1 MDDLAGKIGEILSNP
16 GALEQIKSLAG
27 MLGAQTQDTAEE
39 NPPVGVTANAPAA
52 AGQGL
57 DLSALSSLL
66 GSLGN
71 AAPAA
76 PAEPAGGGSGLGAL
90 GALGSLGGLGSL
102 LGGSANSGANS
113 GGGINGDLLG
123 MVAKMGPVLGA
134 LRQEDDSTRLLRALR
149 PMLRPT
155 RQKKLDEAL
164 KLLQLLRALPL
175 LKQSGILGSL
185 GGLL

>member
-16 GALEQIKSLAG
+16 GAMEQIKSLAG
-27 MLGAQTQDTAEE
+27 MLGSQAQEAAGDA
-39 NPPVGVTANAPAA
+39 PPASSAANAPAA
-52 AGQGL
+52 SAGQGL
-57 DLSALSSLL
+57 DLSALSSML

-71 AAPAA
+71 AAPAP
-76 PAEPAGGGSGLGAL
+76 PAGPTGGGSGLGAL
-90 GALGSLGGLGSL
+90 SSL
-102 LGGSANSGANS
+102 LGGSGASSGANNS
-113 GGGINGDLLG
+113 GMNGDLLS
-123 MVAKMGPVLGA
+123 MAVKMGPILGA

-149 PMLRPT
+149 PMLRPA

-185 GGLL
+185 SGLL

>member
-16 GALEQIKSLAG
+16 GAMEQIKSLAG
-27 MLGAQTQDTAEE
+27 MLGSQAQEAAGDA
-39 NPPVGVTANAPAA
+39 PPASSAANAPAA
-52 AGQGL
+52 SAGQGL
-57 DLSALSSLL
+57 DLSALSSML

-71 AAPAA
+71 AAPA
-76 PAEPAGGGSGLGAL
+76 PPTGPTGGGSGLGAL
-90 GALGSLGGLGSL
+90 SSL
-102 LGGSANSGANS
+102 LGGSGANNSGM
-113 GGGINGDLLG
+113 NGDLLS
-123 MVAKMGPVLGA
+123 MAVKMGPILGA

-149 PMLRPT
+149 PMLRPA

>member
-16 GALEQIKSLAG
+16 GAMEQIKSHAG
-27 MLGAQTQDTAEE
+27 MLGSQAQEAAGDA
-39 NPPVGVTANAPAA
+39 PPASSAANAPAA
-52 AGQGL
+52 SAGQGL
-57 DLSALSSLL
+57 DLSALSSML

-71 AAPAA
+71 TAPAP
-76 PAEPAGGGSGLGAL
+76 PAGPTGGGSGLGAL
-90 GALGSLGGLGSL
+90 SSL
-102 LGGSANSGANS
+102 LGGSGASSGANNS
-113 GGGINGDLLG
+113 GMNGDLLS
-123 MVAKMGPVLGA
+123 MAVKMGPILGA

-149 PMLRPT
+149 PMLRPA

>member
-16 GALEQIKSLAG
+16 GAMEHIKSLAG
-27 MLGAQTQDTAEE
+27 MLGSQAQEAAGDA
-39 NPPVGVTANAPAA
+39 PPASSAANAPAA
-52 AGQGL
+52 SAGQGL
-57 DLSALSSLL
+57 DLSALSSML

-71 AAPAA
+71 AAPAP
-76 PAEPAGGGSGLGAL
+76 PAGPTGGGSGLGAL
-90 GALGSLGGLGSL
+90 SSLGSL
-102 LGGSANSGANS
+102 LGGSGANNS
-113 GGGINGDLLG
+113 GINGDLLS
-123 MVAKMGPVLGA
+123 MAVKMGPILGA

-149 PMLRPT
+149 PMLRPA

>member
-16 GALEQIKSLAG
+16 GAMEQIKSLAG
-27 MLGAQTQDTAEE
+27 MLGSQAQEAAGDA
-39 NPPVGVTANAPAA
+39 PPASSAANAPAA
-52 AGQGL
+52 SAGQGL
-57 DLSALSSLL
+57 DLSALSSML

-71 AAPAA
+71 AAPAP
-76 PAEPAGGGSGLGAL
+76 PAGPTGGGSGLGAL
-90 GALGSLGGLGSL
+90 SSL
-102 LGGSANSGANS
+102 LGGSGANNSGM
-113 GGGINGDLLG
+113 NGDLLS
-123 MVAKMGPVLGA
+123 MAVKMGPILGA
-134 LRQEDDSTRLLRALR
+134 LRLEDDSTRLLRALR
-149 PMLRPT
+149 PMLRPA

>member
-16 GALEQIKSLAG
+16 GAMEQIKSLAG
-27 MLGAQTQDTAEE
+27 MLGSQAQEAAGDA
-39 NPPVGVTANAPAA
+39 PPASSAANAPAA
-52 AGQGL
+52 SAGQGL
-57 DLSALSSLL
+57 DLSALSSML

-71 AAPAA
+71 AAPAP
-76 PAEPAGGGSGLGAL
+76 PAGPTGGGSGLGAM
-90 GALGSLGGLGSL
+90 SSL
-102 LGGSANSGANS
+102 LGGSGANNSGM
-113 GGGINGDLLG
+113 NGDLLS
-123 MVAKMGPVLGA
+123 MAVKMGPILGA

-149 PMLRPT
+149 PMLRPA

>member
-16 GALEQIKSLAG
+16 GAMEQIKSLAG
-27 MLGAQTQDTAEE
+27 MLGSQAQEAAGDA
-39 NPPVGVTANAPAA
+39 PPASSAANAPAA
-52 AGQGL
+52 SAGQGL
-57 DLSALSSLL
+57 DLSALSSML

-71 AAPAA
+71 AAPAP
-76 PAEPAGGGSGLGAL
+76 PAGPTGGGSGLGAL
-90 GALGSLGGLGSL
+90 SSL
-102 LGGSANSGANS
+102 LGGSGANNSGM
-113 GGGINGDLLG
+113 NGDLLS
-123 MVAKMGPVLGA
+123 MAVKMGPILGA

-149 PMLRPT
+149 PMLRPA

>member
-16 GALEQIKSLAG
+16 GAMEQIKSLAG
-27 MLGAQTQDTAEE
+27 MLGSQAQEAAGDA
-39 NPPVGVTANAPAA
+39 PPASSAANAPAA
-52 AGQGL
+52 SAGQGL
-57 DLSALSSLL
+57 DLSALSSML

-71 AAPAA
+71 AAPAP
-76 PAEPAGGGSGLGAL
+76 PAGPTGGGSGLGAL
-90 GALGSLGGLGSL
+90 SSL
-102 LGGSANSGANS
+102 LGGSGANNSGM
-113 GGGINGDLLG
+113 NGDLLS
-123 MVAKMGPVLGA
+123 MAVKIGPILGA

-149 PMLRPT
+149 PMLRPA

>member
-16 GALEQIKSLAG
+16 GAMEQIKSLAG
-27 MLGAQTQDTAEE
+27 MLGSQAQEAAGDA
-39 NPPVGVTANAPAA
+39 PPASSAANAPAA
-52 AGQGL
+52 SAGQGL
-57 DLSALSSLL
+57 DLSALSSML

-71 AAPAA
+71 AAPAP
-76 PAEPAGGGSGLGAL
+76 PAGPTGGGSGLGAN
-90 GALGSLGGLGSL
+90 
-102 LGGSANSGANS
+102 NSGM
-113 GGGINGDLLG
+113 NGDLLS
-123 MVAKMGPVLGA
+123 MAVKMGPILGA

-149 PMLRPT
+149 PMLRPA

>member
-16 GALEQIKSLAG
+16 GAMEQIKSLAG
-27 MLGAQTQDTAEE
+27 MLGSQAQEAAGDA
-39 NPPVGVTANAPAA
+39 PPASSAANAPAA
-52 AGQGL
+52 SAGQGL
-57 DLSALSSLL
+57 DLSALSSML

-71 AAPAA
+71 AAPA
-76 PAEPAGGGSGLGAL
+76 PPAGPTSGGSGLGAL
-90 GALGSLGGLGSL
+90 SSL
-102 LGGSANSGANS
+102 LGGSGANNSGM
-113 GGGINGDLLG
+113 NGDLLS
-123 MVAKMGPVLGA
+123 MAVKMGPILGA

-149 PMLRPT
+149 PMLRPA

>member
-16 GALEQIKSLAG
+16 GVMEQIKSLAG
-27 MLGAQTQDTAEE
+27 MLGSQAQEAAGDA
-39 NPPVGVTANAPAA
+39 PPASSAANAPAA
-52 AGQGL
+52 SAGQGL
-57 DLSALSSLL
+57 DLSALSSML

-71 AAPAA
+71 AAPAP
-76 PAEPAGGGSGLGAL
+76 PAGPTGGGSGLGAL
-90 GALGSLGGLGSL
+90 SSL
-102 LGGSANSGANS
+102 LGGSGANNSGM
-113 GGGINGDLLG
+113 NGDLLS
-123 MVAKMGPVLGA
+123 MAVKMGPILGA

-149 PMLRPT
+149 PMLRPA

>member
-16 GALEQIKSLAG
+16 GAMEQIKSLAG
-27 MLGAQTQDTAEE
+27 MLGSQAQEVAG
-39 NPPVGVTANAPAA
+39 NAPPASSAANAPAA
-52 AGQGL
+52 SAGQGL
-57 DLSALSSLL
+57 DLSALSSML

-71 AAPAA
+71 AAPAP
-76 PAEPAGGGSGLGAL
+76 PAGPTGGGSGLGAL
-90 GALGSLGGLGSL
+90 SSLGSL
-102 LGGSANSGANS
+102 LGGSGASSGANNS
-113 GGGINGDLLG
+113 GMNGDLLS
-123 MVAKMGPVLGA
+123 MAVKMGPILGA

-149 PMLRPT
+149 PMLRPA

>member
-16 GALEQIKSLAG
+16 GAMEQIKSLAG
-27 MLGAQTQDTAEE
+27 MLGSQAQEAAGDA
-39 NPPVGVTANAPAA
+39 PPASSAANAPAA
-52 AGQGL
+52 SAGQGL
-57 DLSALSSLL
+57 DLSALSSML

-71 AAPAA
+71 AAPAP
-76 PAEPAGGGSGLGAL
+76 PAGPTGGGSGRGAL
-90 GALGSLGGLGSL
+90 SRLRGG
-102 LGGSANSGANS
+102 SGANNS
-113 GGGINGDLLG
+113 GMNGDLLS
-123 MVAKMGPVLGA
+123 MAVKMGPILGA

-149 PMLRPT
+149 PMLRPA

>member
-16 GALEQIKSLAG
+16 GAMEQIKSLAG
-27 MLGAQTQDTAEE
+27 MLGSQAQEAAGDA
-39 NPPVGVTANAPAA
+39 PPASSAANAPAA
-52 AGQGL
+52 SAGQGL
-57 DLSALSSLL
+57 DLSALSSML

-71 AAPAA
+71 AA
-76 PAEPAGGGSGLGAL
+76 PAGGGSGLGAL
-90 GALGSLGGLGSL
+90 SSL
-102 LGGSANSGANS
+102 LGGSGANNSGM
-113 GGGINGDLLG
+113 NGDLLS
-123 MVAKMGPVLGA
+123 MAVKMGPILGA

-149 PMLRPT
+149 PMLRPA

>member
-16 GALEQIKSLAG
+16 GAMEQIKSLAG
-27 MLGAQTQDTAEE
+27 MLGSQAQEAAGDA
-39 NPPVGVTANAPAA
+39 PPASSAANAPAA
-52 AGQGL
+52 SAGQGL
-57 DLSALSSLL
+57 DLSALSSML

-71 AAPAA
+71 AAPAP
-76 PAEPAGGGSGLGAL
+76 PAGPTGGGSGLGAL
-90 GALGSLGGLGSL
+90 SSL
-102 LGGSANSGANS
+102 LGGSGANNR
-113 GGGINGDLLG
+113 GMNGDLLS
-123 MVAKMGPVLGA
+123 MAVKMGPILGA

-149 PMLRPT
+149 PMLRPA

>member
-16 GALEQIKSLAG
+16 GAMEQIKSLAG
-27 MLGAQTQDTAEE
+27 MLGSQAQEAAGDA
-39 NPPVGVTANAPAA
+39 PPASSAANAPAA
-52 AGQGL
+52 SAGQGL
-57 DLSALSSLL
+57 DLSALSSML

-71 AAPAA
+71 AAPAP
-76 PAEPAGGGSGLGAL
+76 PAGPTGGGSGLGAL
-90 GALGSLGGLGSL
+90 SSL
-102 LGGSANSGANS
+102 LGGSGANNSGM
-113 GGGINGDLLG
+113 NGDLLS
-123 MVAKMGPVLGA
+123 MAVKMGPILGA
-134 LRQEDDSTRLLRALR
+134 LRHEDDSTRLLRALR
-149 PMLRPT
+149 PMLRPA

>member
-16 GALEQIKSLAG
+16 GAMEQIKSLAG
-27 MLGAQTQDTAEE
+27 MLGSQAQEAAGDA
-39 NPPVGVTANAPAA
+39 PPASSAANAPAA
-52 AGQGL
+52 SAGQGL
-57 DLSALSSLL
+57 DLSALSSML

-71 AAPAA
+71 AAPAP
-76 PAEPAGGGSGLGAL
+76 PAGPNGGGSGLCAL
-90 GALGSLGGLGSL
+90 SSL
-102 LGGSANSGANS
+102 LGGSGANNSGM
-113 GGGINGDLLG
+113 NGDLLS
-123 MVAKMGPVLGA
+123 MAVKMGPILGA

-149 PMLRPT
+149 PMLRPA